1 MRFPFRARLKVRIA
15 AWAAFSFAATTLVAS
30 ATEFRMIAHDPMGGT
45 DAAISTD
52 GRYIATS
59 SRRSG
64 ELNLWLFDIGSGRW
78 SQLTEGAGED
88 SEPRWSPDGGWIV
101 FTSTRGG
108 SKNIWSLRL
117 ADRSL
122 RELSD
127 GDGESEYPSWSPDGR
142 WIVYTGGEWK
152 ARKFYLI
159 APDGIGRHPI
169 SRTPSHVGACSF
181 FPDGM
186 SVVCHS
192 YENGV
197 GRIERLTLDG
207 QLISR
212 LTDGAWD
219 YKPEATPDGQ
229 WIAFSRLE
237 GKRVEIWAVPATG
250 GLPHRVVKSLDQDRW
265 PMFTRKGEL
274 FFHRI
279 VDLGAS
285 IRLLDRTTGKVMTV
299 VEEQE
304 HPQQASFSPDAQ
316 QIAYCAEI
324 QERLGVRILDRTTG
338 QRSSLDFG
346 GHEACFPRWSPDGSK
361 IAAIVRDSGSWHV
374 STVNSNGSDMRI
386 YEAPATAKVFEG
398 PLDWSPD
405 GSTLS
410 FMAIT
415 APYESDI
422 FLLNAGSG
430 LTVNVT
436 ADSWYD
442 EAPAFTADGK
452 GLTFMSTRGGDWTWG
467 LFQWSL
473 ASGSVTPIAN
483 PDHIE
488 KNFPRIAAD
497 GSMLW
502 TQLDPCM
509 GLPLLAVRSRGG
521 VAEFQSENPGAAWP
535 SFSADGKEV
544 LFTVVLHDV
553 QYWIH
558 PELKAQLRD

>member
-1 MRFPFRARLKVRIA
+1 MRFPFRAGSQFKIA
-15 AWAAFSFAATTLVAS
+15 AWMVIGFAATPLAAS
-30 ATEFRMIAHDPMGGT
+30 ATELRMVAHDPLGGT
-45 DAAISTD
+45 DAAISMD
-52 GRYIATS
+52 GRYIAAS
-59 SRRSG
+59 SRRGG
-64 ELNLWLFDIGSGRW
+64 ELNLWLFDIESGRW

-88 SEPRWSPDGGWIV
+88 TEPRWSPDGGWIA

-108 SKNIWSLRL
+108 GKNIWTLRL

-122 RELSD
+122 QELSD
-127 GDGESEYPSWSPDGR
+127 GEGESEYPSWSPDGR

-159 APDGIGRHPI
+159 APDGSQRRPI
-169 SRTPSHVGACSF
+169 SRTPGHVGACSF
-181 FPDGM
+181 LPDGR

-219 YKPEATPDGQ
+219 YKPEASPDGQ
-229 WIAFSRLE
+229 WVAFSRLE
-237 GKRVEIWAVPATG
+237 GKRAAIWAVPATG
-250 GLPHRVVKSLDQDRW
+250 GLPHRVVETLDQDRW
-265 PMFTRKGEL
+265 PMFTRKDEL

-279 VDLGAS
+279 VDRGAS
-285 IRLLDRTTGKVMTV
+285 ISLLDRTTGKVMTV

-304 HPQQASFSPDAQ
+304 HPLQASFSPDAKR
-316 QIAYCAEI
+316 IAYCAEI
-324 QERLGVRILDRTTG
+324 QGRRGVRILDRTTG
-338 QRSSLDFG
+338 QKRSLDFG
-346 GHEACFPRWSPDGSK
+346 GREACFPRWSPDGRK
-361 IAAIVRDSGSWHV
+361 IAAIVRDSNSWRV
-374 STVNSNGSDMRI
+374 STVNSNGGGMRI
-386 YEAPATAKVFEG
+386 YEAPKTAKVFEG

-422 FLLNAGSG
+422 FLLNVRSG
-430 LTVNVT
+430 QTVNVT

-452 GLTFMSTRGGDWTWG
+452 GLTFMSTRGGGWTWG

-473 ASGSVTPIAN
+473 ASGTSTPIAN
-483 PDHIE
+483 PDQIE
-488 KNFPRIAAD
+488 KNFPRMAVD

-521 VAEFQSENPGAAWP
+521 AAEFHSENPGAAWP

-544 LFTVVLHDV
+544 LFTVLLHDV

-558 PELKAQLRD
+558 HGLLAQSRD